1 MKSPKILPWI
11 ARRAGISDALALKL
25 WRRAAGEAEEIC
37 GCCDSSDYFELAI
50 ERFIHLVEDES
61 GTLVERESVLAP
73 NVAWL
78 WRHQGRM
85 SQLGLLA
92 AQSTYRLW
100 RSQWDNFLAGQK
112 RAA

>member
-25 WRRAAGEAEEIC
+25 WRRAAGEAEEIT
-37 GCCDSSDYFELAI
+37 GHCDSSEYFGLAI

-61 GTLVERESVLAP
+61 GVLVERETLLSADL
-73 NVAWL
+73 AWL

-85 SQLGLLA
+85 SQLSLLA

-100 RSQWDNFLAGQK
+100 RSQWENFIAGQK
-112 RAA
+112 HAA